1 MARGNVIEANKLEN
15 LIYKALAHKGYSFVD
30 VFSNCH
36 INLGRKNKMGEAVAM
51 LDWIKNRVVDKA
63 KFESMDFEERKDKFP
78 TGILHEDNSQ
88 PEYCHAYEEV
98 RRAAKEKEWWI

>member
-63 KFESMDFEERKDKFP
+63 
-78 TGILHEDNSQ
+78 I
-88 PEYCHAYEEV
+88 
-98 RRAAKEKEWWI
+98 